1 MLKNDPEKLVEE
13 LIALND
19 ESDKTSEDQSEAK
32 RKAVANEMNQAL
44 HVTDR
49 ALETLGETRKRNEE
63 ERAGEKRQLQ
73 KKRSGEDML
82 E

>member
-1 MLKNDPEKLVEE
+1 MLKNDSEKLVEE

-19 ESDKTSEDQSEAK
+19 ESKTTEDQSEAK

-44 HVTDR
+44 EVTDR

-63 ERAGEKRQLQ
+63 ERAEEKRQLQ
-73 KKRSGEDML
+73 KKEIRMRHA
-82 E
+82 

>member
-1 MLKNDPEKLVEE
+1 MLKNYSKKLVKV

-19 ESDKTSEDQSEAK
+19 ESEKTSKDQSEVK

-44 HVTDR
+44 EVTDR

-63 ERAGEKRQLQ
+63 ERAEEKRQL
-73 KKRSGEDML
+73 
-82 E
+82 